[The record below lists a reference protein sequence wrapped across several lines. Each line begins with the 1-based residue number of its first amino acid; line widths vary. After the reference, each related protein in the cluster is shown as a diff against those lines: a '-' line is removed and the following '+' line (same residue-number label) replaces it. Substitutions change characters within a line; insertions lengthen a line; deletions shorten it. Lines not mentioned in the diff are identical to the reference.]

1 MKLQSQMAKH
11 CRLAVING
19 HGDFGTAIVKSP
31 RWNLLSQWL
40 QWDIDNKDASGE
52 NNLIGQILS
61 PKSGKQYVWEGEADS
76 RNYTIKEG
84 TDSQLIIPRGTSQCK
99 YLWLSEP
106 EVEFRSIFY
115 VPPVSPIGQDDVVC
129 IMKKCLVEK
138 ASECRVHVRDVP
150 NDEECGV
157 SVHEDKYVMNSLLVS
172 LRTLSG
178 L

>member
-1 MKLQSQMAKH
+1 MTD
-11 CRLAVING
+11 V
-19 HGDFGTAIVKSP
+19 DYY
-31 RWNLLSQWL
+31 
-40 QWDIDNKDASGE
+40 DNKDASGE
-52 NNLIGQILS
+52 NNLIGQILKNFQRVS
-61 PKSGKQYVWEGEADS
+61 MHWHASSHFP
-76 RNYTIKEG
+76 T
-84 TDSQLIIPRGTSQCK
+84 
-99 YLWLSEP
+99 EP

-172 LRTLSG
+172 LRTLS
-178 L
+178 

>member
-1 MKLQSQMAKH
+1 MTD
-11 CRLAVING
+11 V
-19 HGDFGTAIVKSP
+19 DYY
-31 RWNLLSQWL
+31 
-40 QWDIDNKDASGE
+40 DNKDASGE
-52 NNLIGQILS
+52 NNLIGQILKNFQRVS
-61 PKSGKQYVWEGEADS
+61 MHWHASSHFP
-76 RNYTIKEG
+76 T
-84 TDSQLIIPRGTSQCK
+84 
-99 YLWLSEP
+99 EP

-138 ASECRVHVRDVP
+138 ASECGVHVRDVP